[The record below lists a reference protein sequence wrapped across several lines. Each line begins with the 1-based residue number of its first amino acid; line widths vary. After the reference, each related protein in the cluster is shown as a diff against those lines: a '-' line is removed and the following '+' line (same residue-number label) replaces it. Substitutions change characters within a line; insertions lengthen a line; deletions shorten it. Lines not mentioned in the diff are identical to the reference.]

1 MNPTLSHL
9 FRYACEALKDTCS
22 EAEIPDLCRI
32 ICMDVFQLTNID
44 IHLRKNEPLEES
56 FANKFYA
63 IVERLRTGEPVQY
76 VIGSTEFDGRRF
88 NLSRATLIPRP
99 ETAGLVEWAHAC
111 LRPGMRVLDIGTG
124 SGCIAVSL
132 ACRCPG
138 AQVDAV
144 DIDPEAVAVAR
155 ENAALN
161 GVAVHFFVR
170 DILRFEEDAW
180 DSYDLIVSNPPY
192 VRESEK
198 AGMAPRVLDH
208 EPARALFVPDG
219 DPLLFYRAIA
229 RFGQRFLKPGGS
241 LLFEINEALGDETA
255 ALLRAEGYTDV
266 ELRADYRGRQRM
278 AGGKR

>member
-1 MNPTLSHL
+1 MNHTLSYL
-9 FRYACEALKDTCS
+9 SRYAREALKDTPFGN
-22 EAEIPDLCRI
+22 EIPDLCRI
-32 ICMDVFQLTNID
+32 IYMDVFQLTNID

-56 FANKFYA
+56 FVNKFYA
-63 IVERLRTGEPVQY
+63 VIGRLRAGEPIQY
-76 VIGSTEFDGRRF
+76 IIGSTEFDGRRF
-88 NLSRATLIPRP
+88 LLDRSTLIPRP
-99 ETAGLVEWAHAC
+99 ETAGLVEWVGGC
-111 LRPGMRVLDIGTG
+111 LRPGMRLLDIGTG

-138 AQVDAV
+138 AAVDALDV
-144 DIDPEAVAVAR
+144 DPEAVAVAR
-155 ENAALN
+155 RNADLN
-161 GVAVHFFVR
+161 GAQVRFFVR
-170 DILRFEEDAW
+170 DILRFDAYPW
-180 DSYDLIVSNPPY
+180 ETYDLLVSNPPY

-198 AGMAPRVLDH
+198 ADMEPRVLDY

-229 RFGQRFLKPGGS
+229 RLGRRCLKPGGR
-241 LLFEINEALGDETA
+241 LFFEINEALGDETA